1 MLEIWETVLIF
12 GVAPL
17 ATALFLTIAFF
28 ERQARTKRYR
38 LGEQWTGE
46 PVFWGAIDEQQWN
59 SHVGSASLEPVGNGG
74 AASGKW

>member
-1 MLEIWETVLIF
+1 MEIWETVVIF

-17 ATALFLTIAFF
+17 AIAVFFMIAFL
-28 ERQARTKRYR
+28 EKHPRTPRYK

-46 PVFWGAIDEQQWN
+46 PVFWGAIDEQQWD
-59 SHVGSASLEPVGNGG
+59 SHVGSASVESVGNGG